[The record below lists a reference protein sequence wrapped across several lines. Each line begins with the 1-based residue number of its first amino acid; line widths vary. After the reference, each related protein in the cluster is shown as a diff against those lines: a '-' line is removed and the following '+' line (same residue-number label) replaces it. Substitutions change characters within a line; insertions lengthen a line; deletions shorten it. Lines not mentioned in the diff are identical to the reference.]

1 MADIKT
7 CTINGKTYCR
17 IIYEDG
23 TRDYSVETK
32 RITNR
37 GRAVIRTITAEG
49 TKNRIDAEL
58 AGGMSVLKQFLAEW
72 LVWAETGAWRHT
84 ILDPSVGLCSN
95 LSQWCIAHNILGTA
109 RWGVMALFKTVLP
122 GRDKMYPFGKVAYAR
137 DLKNRTQH
145 TNKKRLAW
153 VREMLK

>member
-23 TRDYSVETK
+23 TRVYSVETK

-37 GRAVIRTITAEG
+37 GRAVIRTITAMG
-49 TKNRIDAEL
+49 TVSRIDAEL
-58 AGGMSVLKQFLAEW
+58 AGGMSVLKSFLRAW
-72 LVWAETGAWRHT
+72 LDWAETGAWRHT
-84 ILDPSVGLCSN
+84 IMDPSVGLCTN
-95 LSQWCIAHNILGTA
+95 LSQWCIAHNIRGTA
-109 RWGVMALFKTVLP
+109 RIGLMNLFKSVLP
-122 GRDKMYPFGKVAYAR
+122 GRDKMYPFGKLAYAR

-145 TNKKRLAW
+145 TNKARLAW